1 MSTKAVPAFGG
12 KLCTPEYY
20 ASIISIINVLRPM
33 SSLATIAKHLN
44 RQGFSTPAGLPFSR
58 GGVSNF
64 ISNNIKNKGI

>member
-1 MSTKAVPAFGG
+1 MPTKAAPAFGG

-20 ASIISIINVLRPM
+20 ASIISIINVLRPL
-33 SSLATIAKHLN
+33 SSLATIAKHLGA
-44 RQGFSTPAGLPFSR
+44 QGFTMPSGKAFTR